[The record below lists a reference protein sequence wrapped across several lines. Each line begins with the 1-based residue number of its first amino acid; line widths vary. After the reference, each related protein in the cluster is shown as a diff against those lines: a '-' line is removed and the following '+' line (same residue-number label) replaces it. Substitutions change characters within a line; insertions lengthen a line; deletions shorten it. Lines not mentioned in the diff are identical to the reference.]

1 MQKVG
6 GRYGNSRKRCFK
18 TPGLFKP
25 NQVHRVGEMRRVSL
39 QHGINCQA
47 CRMSADDAY
56 IGVRCSKNVTTG
68 VFQLVIPDAFRIGDG
83 IAKRVFGG
91 VLRVDVAHR
100 MRIWIQPRPAPSNHP
115 SYSASIHFQP
125 QQWLFVQSGHAG
137 KQAEH
142 FSIGSG
148 INDEI
153 VVPQFCRQGVQ
164 SRWGFL
170 TSKVQLGR
178 INDDI
183 GHDHRKPLSKG
194 IDLMLT
200 NIQPVEVVP
209 TDILWEKNIFV
220 NQEKTGYSHTSK
232 RDLYFASSRSNAYDG
247 SRSFRQA
254 LEIQRNA
261 GGRCHSC
268 YRERGQMVEIIPP
281 SVPQYYKVKRIARVA
296 QQK

>member
-100 MRIWIQPRPAPSNHP
+100 MRIWIQPRPLRA
-115 SYSASIHFQP
+115 
-125 QQWLFVQSGHAG
+125 
-137 KQAEH
+137 
-142 FSIGSG
+142 
-148 INDEI
+148 
-153 VVPQFCRQGVQ
+153 
-164 SRWGFL
+164 
-170 TSKVQLGR
+170 
-178 INDDI
+178 
-183 GHDHRKPLSKG
+183 
-194 IDLMLT
+194 
-200 NIQPVEVVP
+200 
-209 TDILWEKNIFV
+209 
-220 NQEKTGYSHTSK
+220 
-232 RDLYFASSRSNAYDG
+232 
-247 SRSFRQA
+247 
-254 LEIQRNA
+254 
-261 GGRCHSC
+261 
-268 YRERGQMVEIIPP
+268 IIPP
-281 SVPQYYKVKRIARVA
+281 IPPAYTSNHSSGFLCNPATPVSRLNTSALAVA
-296 QQK
+296 SMMRS